1 MIKRFLFS
9 FLLALAC
16 SLFSFAQQKEVS
28 GTVSSDD
35 GTPLAGATVTIKGT
49 KVATSTGAN
58 GSFKITVPGK
68 SDIIVASFTNYVS
81 KEIAIGNLSTFKI
94 ILKPATAE
102 LENVVVTVLGFQER
116 ADKFGTA
123 SSKIGAPEVVRSGET
138 GLLQG
143 MAGKASG
150 VSITMLGRN
159 RNMSTTESGTAFC
172 IASSAEVLI
181 TNNGQQS

>member
-1 MIKRFLFS
+1 MWS
-9 FLLALAC
+9 PLLCPA
-16 SLFSFAQQKEVS
+16 KEIS
-28 GTVSSDD
+28 GTVSSED
-35 GTPLAGATVTIKGT
+35 GSPLAGATVTVKGS
-49 KVATSTGAN
+49 KIATSTGAN
-58 GSFKITVPGK
+58 GSFKLSVPGK

-81 KEIAIGNLSTFKI
+81 KEIAVGNLSTFNI

-102 LENVVVTVLGFQER
+102 LENVVVTVLGFQEK

-150 VSITMLGRN
+150 FQSPGQPVILAQVQTS
-159 RNMSTTESGTAFC
+159 ESGVP
-172 IASSAEVLI
+172 IPSQVLL
-181 TNNGQQS
+181 SH